1 MDENLRESGDDGQGD
16 VSVERDQQEIP
27 VGLIDDTNDATRA
40 AAKRLFEKRSN
51 CVGVCAVG
59 II

>member
-1 MDENLRESGDDGQGD
+1 VDENLRESGDGGQGD
-16 VSVERDQQEIP
+16 VSVESSQQEIP
-27 VGLIDDTNDATRA
+27 VKLVDDSKDATRE